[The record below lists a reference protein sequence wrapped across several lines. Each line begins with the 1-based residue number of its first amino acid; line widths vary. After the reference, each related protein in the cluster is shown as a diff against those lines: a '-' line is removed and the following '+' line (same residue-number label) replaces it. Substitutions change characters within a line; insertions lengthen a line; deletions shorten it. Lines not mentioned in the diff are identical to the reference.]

1 MVHST
6 VDVKISSPTMTFAE
20 YLEYEGEPGILYELE
35 HGHLIEMATTTGLH
49 NQICK
54 FLTVEF
60 LRHFVASNMNLV
72 AIDLTGV
79 RTQKNTSRIPDVVVC
94 ERSFWTNICKE
105 KGAAVLDFNQKPL
118 LVVEVTSQNWHVDYN
133 DKLAEYSHLDIPE
146 YWIVDPDRSRVKLC
160 SKTPGKRNY
169 SEQDFLPGS
178 SVQSVQFP
186 GLVLPVNLVLA
197 PPDVDYLVREEQ
209 KLRQELEQL
218 KQLNLAERQRAD
230 AAEKRADAAEKRAQ
244 QLAQRLQALG
254 IDPDSIN

>member
-6 VDVKISSPTMTFAE
+6 VDVKISSPTMSFDE

-54 FLTVEF
+54 FLAVEF

-79 RTQKNTSRIPDVVVC
+79 RTQTTTSRIPDVVVC
-94 ERSFWTNICKE
+94 DSSFWKNICDQ

-118 LVVEVTSQNWHVDYN
+118 LVVEVTSQNWRVDYN
-133 DKLAEYSHLDIPE
+133 DKLTEYSGLNIPE
-146 YWIVDPDRSRVKLC
+146 YWIVDPDRSRVRLC
-160 SKTPGKRNY
+160 SKTPGKGNY

-178 SVQSVQFP
+178 SVRSVQFP
-186 GLVLPVNLVLA
+186 GLVLPVNLVLE

-209 KLRQELEQL
+209 KLRQELEQF
-218 KQLNLAERQRAD
+218 KQLVDAERQRAD
-230 AAEKRADAAEKRAQ
+230 AAEQRAFL
-244 QLAQRLQALG
+244 LAQRLQALG